1 MLIVGNVG
9 RAGKPGVIE
18 VEDQTIVYV
27 GLGSEE
33 QLDLPPDADIL
44 GGPDMLVMPGLIDI
58 QVNGFGGRSLN
69 LEKTTPED
77 GVHITQDL
85 RERGV
90 ALWCPTVTTG
100 SFKRMSN
107 SLRAIAE
114 VCADPDIADS
124 VAGIHMEGPFISG
137 EDGPRGAHPVEHA
150 RAPDWDEFLR
160 FQDAA
165 GGHIRIVTLAPELPG
180 AMDFIEKLSA
190 RGIIPA
196 IGHTGA
202 SPEQIRQAVQAG
214 ARLSTHLGNG
224 AHDYIRRHPNYI
236 WEQLAADELFA
247 SIIPDGHHLSPS
259 VVKCFIRCKGIER
272 TILVSDAVSSA
283 GMPPGEYEF
292 SGRAVELTPEGRVQL
307 KGTPYLAG
315 SALELPG
322 GLLRA
327 AEFAGLPLEDT
338 IRMATLNPARLV
350 GIEDRCGTIEAG
362 KDATVSIFR
371 WDEEQAALEP
381 HATIVRGRVVAKPA

>member
-9 RAGKPGVIE
+9 RPGKPGVIK
-18 VEDQTIVYV
+18 VEDDTIARVR
-27 GLGSEE
+27 LGSEE
-33 QLDLPPDADIL
+33 KLDLPSDEEVL
-44 GGPDMLVMPGLIDI
+44 GGPEILVTPGLIDI

-77 GVHITQDL
+77 VVHITKDL

-100 SFKRMSN
+100 SFQRMSN

-114 VCADPDIADS
+114 ACEDSDIADS
-124 VAGIHMEGPFISG
+124 IAGIHMEGPFISG

-165 GGHIRIVTLAPELPG
+165 GGRIRIVTLAPELPG
-180 AMDFIEKLSA
+180 AMDFIENLTA
-190 RGIIPA
+190 EGIIPA

-202 SPEQIRQAVQAG
+202 APEQIRQAVQAG

-236 WEQLAADELFA
+236 WEQLAGDELFA

-322 GLLRA
+322 GLPRA

-338 IRMATLNPARLV
+338 IRMATLNPACLL

-362 KDATVSIFR
+362 KDATLSIFR
-371 WDEEQAALEP
+371 WDEEQATLEP
-381 HATIVRGRVVAKPA
+381 RATVVRGRVVAKPA